1 MADSLRILNAV
12 AETKVDLSRTATTA
26 VSKALHSALIAAVKG
41 MKLESVRLIDQ
52 SILPQLQQFFEED
65 AKRTELKAIAK
76 TWDPSATISEALTQQ
91 EFAAVLV
98 DLVAGR
104 RDPYSLN
111 TYSLYEARALPE
123 TLRHTLYLDLSQRA
137 PPSHISN
144 VLKRWDKHFMVADL
158 SRTSLLDRL
167 RALLERAV
175 DPTPKPQTSVRS
187 RKLSE

>member
-1 MADSLRILNAV
+1 MADSLRILNAI

-26 VSKALHSALIAAVKG
+26 VSKALNSALITAMKG

-76 TWDPSATISEALTQQ
+76 AWDPSAAISEALTQQ
-91 EFAAVLV
+91 ECAAVLV

-111 TYSLYEARALPE
+111 TYSLYEAQALPE
-123 TLRHTLYLDLSQRA
+123 TLRHILYLDLSQRA
-137 PPSHISN
+137 PPSHISK
-144 VLKRWDKHFMVADL
+144 VLTRWDKHFMVADL